1 METDVRYT
9 IAGVFVIVL
18 VAFITLGIIWL
29 SAGFSVQTYTIYQ
42 VNMKESVS
50 GLSVDAA
57 VEYNGVNVG
66 TVKNIRISP
75 KDPEQVE
82 VLLRIRSSTP
92 ITQGTLAT
100 MSMRGLTGVTFVALR
115 DKGTD
120 KHKLKKLPDE
130 AYPIINTAPSIL
142 MRFDQAL
149 TEMNATFTRIS
160 ASIEKLL
167 NDENLNYMRDILY
180 NIKTLTLELQPII
193 HSSVDT
199 INLFNRETIP
209 RTNQAISNLDTIM
222 GDISSIANEIKDNP
236 SVMLR
241 GKSSPP
247 LGPGEK

>member
-9 IAGVFVIVL
+9 IAGIFVIVL

-82 VLLRIRSSTP
+82 ILLRIRSSTP

-120 KHKLKKLPDE
+120 KHKLKKLSGE
-130 AYPIINTAPSIL
+130 SYPIINTAPSIL

-149 TEMNATFTRIS
+149 TEMNATFRRIS

-167 NDENLNYMRDILY
+167 NNENLNDMRDILH

-199 INLFNRETIP
+199 INVFNRETLP

-236 SVMLR
+236 SVILR